1 MTVAVPGQ
9 EIAEIA
15 DRRPGNIGSKWD
27 DEYFDPVGLLYKTD
41 GEEWQVLRDEM
52 NDETCSTCHFTM
64 GSELNS
70 IRGSPKS
77 FSKIEGSF
85 CPCSS

>member
-27 DEYFDPVGLLYKTD
+27 DEYFDPVGLLYRQTA
-41 GEEWQVLRDEM
+41 
-52 NDETCSTCHFTM
+52 
-64 GSELNS
+64 
-70 IRGSPKS
+70 KS
-77 FSKIEGSF
+77 GRF
-85 CPCSS
+85 